1 MLWEGSE
8 EKKKGSSKFDS
19 PSAASSL
26 ESSVQAR
33 VNDERA
39 RAERGI
45 YIQGER
51 DEGHGERERSS
62 VMERAARPSTSK
74 QTRVWALLKSVI

>member
-8 EKKKGSSKFDS
+8 EKKKKGSSKFDS

-26 ESSVQAR
+26 
-33 VNDERA
+33 ERA

-62 VMERAARPSTSK
+62 MMERAARRSTSK